1 MKTLMIVCGTGVATS
16 TIVMSKVKTW
26 IAENNYQNLIHL
38 SQGKITDI
46 LTTVDDYDAV
56 ISTTMVPSQLKDKII
71 NGVSLLTGTDP
82 DKVYDEV
89 KAKLGLFGISATYLN
104 PSDAVHGQLGTIKQ
118 KDIVIFI
125 SKGGNTAELVSF
137 LPNVEEKES
146 KMVLITENQ
155 ESKIGKVA
163 DLVVPVKVLKEADTF
178 NMLATTSTLAV
189 ISLFDAVAVV
199 LMANDHFSKNEFL
212 ENHPSGDV
220 GDRLREGKD

>member
-1 MKTLMIVCGTGVATS
+1 MNYNKRISDVFNSEGNELVRQSKSADFGAISTLIDLIDQCKGTIFLTGCGTSAMAARKATH
-16 TIVMSKVKTW
+16 TL
-26 IAENNYQNLIHL
+26 N
-38 SQGKITDI
+38 
-46 LTTVDDYDAV
+46 V
-56 ISTTMVPSQLKDKII
+56 I
-71 NGVSLLTGTDP
+71 
-82 DKVYDEV
+82 
-89 KAKLGLFGISATYLN
+89 GISATYLN

-199 LMANDHFSKNEFL
+199 LMTNDHFSKNEFL